1 MNPSLDAGNPP
12 RPFRHLRLAELRT
25 PDLIYESSP
34 RSFSVGSK
42 IGDHHH
48 ELRRSAFR
56 LDARE
61 CAPDSQEGARK
72 KLALGLPQPA
82 LRDSL
87 NTSSSALD
95 SCDALCL

>member
-1 MNPSLDAGNPP
+1 MNPSLDVGTRRDPLGISDWRSVAH
-12 RPFRHLRLAELRT
+12 RIV
-25 PDLIYESSP
+25 IYESSP

-61 CAPDSQEGARK
+61 CAADSQEAGRK
-72 KLALGLPQPA
+72 KLALRLPQPA
-82 LRDSL
+82 LRSP

-95 SCDALCL
+95 SCNARCL